1 MINLILYGAI
11 TFGILSLG
19 VPICSLLIKN
29 KTIKNELLSVSSCI
43 LCSLSL
49 FLIVLYCYFLV
60 KNNDIATL
68 EDTMYGLYF
77 ISAVILLGTLFSNVM
92 VFLTNKRKCQ

>member
-1 MINLILYGAI
+1 MINLILYGAT

-19 VPICSLLIKN
+19 VPICSLLFKN
-29 KTIKNELLSVSSCI
+29 KTIKNGLLSVGSFI

-77 ISAVILLGTLFSNVM
+77 ISAIILLGTLFSNVM